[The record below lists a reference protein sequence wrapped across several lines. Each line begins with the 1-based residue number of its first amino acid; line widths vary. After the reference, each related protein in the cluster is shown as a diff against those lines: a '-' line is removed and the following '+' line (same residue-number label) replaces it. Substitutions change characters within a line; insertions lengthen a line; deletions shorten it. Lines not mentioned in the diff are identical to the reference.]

1 MLSKGVLYKN
11 EQDYRFPL
19 VDCFYLQS
27 NAAPK
32 TKTPKRP
39 KKPKKPKA
47 TEQDDK
53 KSGEEDFN
61 LEEEPKDLMIAVV
74 SIGSKYLSTLQG
86 MCTQRTVARTLIP
99 GSSRLWQAVH
109 PASCSPE
116 NARPLAGMQ
125 YAVQGGV
132 THE

>member
-1 MLSKGVLYKN
+1 MN
-11 EQDYRFPL
+11 EQAYRFPL

-47 TEQDDK
+47 PKQDDK
-53 KSGEEDFN
+53 KSEEEDFN

-74 SIGSKYLSTLQG
+74 SIESKYLSTLQE

-99 GSSRLWQAVH
+99 WSSRLWQAVH
-109 PASCSPE
+109 PVSCSPE
-116 NARPLAGMQ
+116 NAMPLAGMQ
-125 YAVQGGV
+125 YAVRGGV
-132 THE
+132 TQE

>member
-1 MLSKGVLYKN
+1 MLSKGMLHKN
-11 EQDYRFPL
+11 EQAYRFPL
-19 VDCFYLQS
+19 IDCFYLQS

-53 KSGEEDFN
+53 KSEEDFN
-61 LEEEPKDLMIAVV
+61 LEEEPKDLIIAVV
-74 SIGSKYLSTLQG
+74 SIGSTYLSTLQEI
-86 MCTQRTVARTLIP
+86 CTQRTVARTLIP

-109 PASCSPE
+109 PASSSPE

-125 YAVQGGV
+125 YAVRGV
-132 THE
+132 VTQE